1 MEAIIINS
9 YGYKNNYLSGVIYDW
24 LTINIDIW
32 SNKHHLKVINQFINR
47 LNNLTPKLKY
57 IELIFNL
64 VDGSQA
70 YPGTG
75 NFWRGLDWPK
85 DNQLIK
91 FSNVPYAI
99 KRVYTNHR
107 AFCYN
112 SKLPYKCVIS
122 QQQEDFITEQ
132 TPKEIKI
139 ISYGG
144 MYNVNKP
151 PNEYVQYK
159 RELRYNN
166 MKRKI
171 KC

>member
-1 MEAIIINS
+1 
-9 YGYKNNYLSGVIYDW
+9 
-24 LTINIDIW
+24 
-32 SNKHHLKVINQFINR
+32 
-47 LNNLTPKLKY
+47 
-57 IELIFNL
+57 L

-75 NFWRGLDWPK
+75 PFWRGLNWPK
-85 DNQLIK
+85 DNGLIK

-112 SKLPYKCVIS
+112 SKLPYKCAIS

-139 ISYGG
+139 ISYGA
-144 MYNVNKP
+144 MYNVNNP
-151 PNEYVQYK
+151 PNEYVQHK
-159 RELRYNN
+159 RELKYNN
-166 MKRKI
+166 MKKKAYKEKI
-171 KC
+171 IIY